1 MAQFI
6 YLFDERDLSRIK
18 KSRIK
23 KSKWNAF
30 DGVYLFPQTENFEVN
45 HQWMRELKRRNRLN
59 MLEARIRI
67 PDDTP
72 VLIGK
77 YNGEH
82 IEISA
87 AKVVSITREHEDP
100 LGLEVIA
107 PQKIEPKE
115 IISFYKPPKVTGWRY
130 YPTAK
135 GVKPC
140 GCEYC
145 QRGEPY
151 SKKIRLE
158 YDNT

>member
-1 MAQFI
+1 
-6 YLFDERDLSRIK
+6 
-18 KSRIK
+18 
-23 KSKWNAF
+23 
-30 DGVYLFPQTENFEVN
+30 
-45 HQWMRELKRRNRLN
+45 
-59 MLEARIRI
+59 MLAARIRI

-77 YNGEH
+77 YNSEH
-82 IEISA
+82 IEVTA
-87 AKVVSITREHEDP
+87 AKAIGIAREHEDP

-107 PQKIEPKE
+107 LRKIEPKE

-130 YPTAK
+130 YPAAK

-151 SKKIRLE
+151 SKRIKLE
-158 YDNT
+158 YENT